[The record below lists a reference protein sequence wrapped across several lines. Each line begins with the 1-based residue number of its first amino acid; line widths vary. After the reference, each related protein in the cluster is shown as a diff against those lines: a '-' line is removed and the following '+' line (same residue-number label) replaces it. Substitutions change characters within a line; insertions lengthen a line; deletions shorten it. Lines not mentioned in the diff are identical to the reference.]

1 MAEVKWIKITTDMFD
16 NRKIKHLR
24 RLPDGN
30 NIVLIWVMLL
40 TMAGRCNSGG
50 MIFLTENIPYT
61 QKMLAD
67 ELDFEENT
75 VRLALEA
82 LEQLGMVVTENGCFT
97 IAGWLEHQNIE
108 GMEKIREQTRKRVQ
122 RHREAQRSLM
132 ESNVCQYCGAAATGY
147 DHILATAR
155 GGADTDENKVPCC
168 PECNRIKNDKPVA
181 DFLNAN
187 RGRIRDDIVSA
198 NKKLHRF
205 VTLCNVTGRYT
216 VTQSNATDIEEDKEE
231 ELEKDKIDYK
241 GIVNTFNEICVS
253 FPSVR
258 SISDARKK
266 AMRARLNTYTVDD
279 FKALFEKA
287 EASSFL
293 KGKNSSNWSATF
305 DWLIKDS
312 NMAKVLDGNYD
323 DKKGAAHSGAD
334 SGNSGKVYGEWL

>member
-1 MAEVKWIKITTDMFD
+1 MADVKWIKITTDMFD

-61 QKMLAD
+61 PKMLAD

-82 LEQLGMVVTENGCFT
+82 LEQLGMVVTDNGYFA
-97 IAGWLEHQNIE
+97 IAGWEEHQNIE
-108 GMEKIREQTRKRVQ
+108 GMERIREQTRKRVAK
-122 RHREAQRSLM
+122 HREKQ
-132 ESNVCQYCGAAATGY
+132 
-147 DHILATAR
+147 
-155 GGADTDENKVPCC
+155 
-168 PECNRIKNDKPVA
+168 
-181 DFLNAN
+181 
-187 RGRIRDDIVSA
+187 
-198 NKKLHRF
+198 KLLQGS
-205 VTLCNVTGRYT
+205 VT
-216 VTQSNATDIEEDKEE
+216 VTQGNATDIEEEKEE
-231 ELEKDKIDYK
+231 EIERDKIDYK
-241 GIVNTFNEICVS
+241 GIVATFNSVCVS

-258 SISDARKK
+258 ALSDARKK
-266 AMRARLNTYTVDD
+266 AIKARLNNYSVGD
-279 FKALFEKA
+279 FKTLFEKA

-323 DKKGAAHSGAD
+323 DRAGSPGPNHQPYHKQSKAEELDDFYRMAA
-334 SGNSGKVYGEWL
+334 EWSES